1 MPTTLLC
8 LPRTTDRMQGGQRWG
23 TFLEMVENVGHVY
36 VGEGRNTGSQEADST
51 SLKGKPLIRGQ
62 ALFSLPAR
70 GKLGPLGNSGGAIC
84 QWKWLGR
91 ATADPRYHLSGGG
104 GDRPESPVALI
115 RMHIPRHQC
124 QRLRVGR
131 SGGGDEG
138 SAC

>member
-1 MPTTLLC
+1 MF
-8 LPRTTDRMQGGQRWG
+8 M
-23 TFLEMVENVGHVY
+23 LEKE
-36 VGEGRNTGSQEADST
+36 ETGSQEADST

-84 QWKWLGR
+84 QWKWLGH
-91 ATADPRYHLSGGG
+91 ATANPRYHLSGGG